1 MKADYP
7 KTWAYLLSCKDRLAE
22 RERGTFGG
30 EGWYGYVYPKN
41 LGLMSVSK
49 ILTPSLGRRAEFS
62 LDDKGDYFF
71 VGSGGGGGGGYG
83 IALPEDIS
91 LTYMLGLLNSRLL
104 DWFIQQITTKF
115 HSGWFAYNKQY
126 IEQVPICVPQGK
138 DQERTAKGIADRVER
153 VRSSMASLRK
163 KKLTNRER
171 ERLHREIEAHEERID
186 ELVCELYGVD
196 GIPS

>member
-1 MKADYP
+1 
-7 KTWAYLLSCKDRLAE
+7 
-22 RERGTFGG
+22 
-30 EGWYGYVYPKN
+30 
-41 LGLMSVSK
+41 
-49 ILTPSLGRRAEFS
+49 
-62 LDDKGDYFF
+62 
-71 VGSGGGGGGGYG
+71 
-83 IALPEDIS
+83 
-91 LTYMLGLLNSRLL
+91 LNN
-104 DWFIQQITTKF
+104 WFIQQITTKF